1 MHFNWSSTPD
11 LEGALKAAEAM
22 GLRMFKAMGV
32 SGFEHIIMIFIR
44 LCELVVWVIQGQDQG
59 NCQS

>member
-1 MHFNWSSTPD
+1 MQFNWSSTPD

-22 GLRMFKAMGV
+22 GLSMFKAMGV
-32 SGFEHIIMIFIR
+32 SGFEHIIFIR